1 MQILNYLDSL
11 ETRCFIYYSIYFHET
26 LIMKK
31 LKIDGKKGYRHNKI
45 TFSITAHFYTF
56 SIIGLSL
63 LTIFDKWT
71 K

>member
-1 MQILNYLDSL
+1 
-11 ETRCFIYYSIYFHET
+11 
-26 LIMKK
+26 MKK
-31 LKIDGKKGYRHNKI
+31 LKIDAKKYKHNKI
-45 TFSITAHFYTF
+45 TFSITAHLYTF